1 MFTRKQEG
9 ILRRMRPELA
19 EAIRESFSS
28 KARMHE
34 AHMDMIP
41 TSSVSGDQSV
51 APASSKVPEAE
62 KE

>member
-1 MFTRKQEG
+1 
-9 ILRRMRPELA
+9 MRPELA